1 MKSIS
6 PNTSVSELI
15 DVLRNKI
22 DRQDYKDSVH
32 KITLMTALEVIERLI
47 EKQ

>member
-22 DRQDYKDSVH
+22 ERRDYKDSVH
-32 KITLMTALEVIERLI
+32 KITLMTALEVVERLI